1 MGISRC
7 QTLYF
12 LRINLSLFMQILF
25 QKEYE
30 RKSMSGNTDFLT
42 FYAVKPHTDLI
53 QLWGLGLTL
62 NDLILAKCVTALV
75 LFKCRVFL
83 SVNISKVLAALDK
96 QMTFYSS
103 SFPSLKQRSWIL
115 MSVENYVVMHVSLE
129 NINSSHKKVKGSKKV
144 FTVNWKQSVN
154 GVLI

>member
-1 MGISRC
+1 MGC
-7 QTLYF
+7 F
-12 LRINLSLFMQILF
+12 
-25 QKEYE
+25 
-30 RKSMSGNTDFLT
+30 
-42 FYAVKPHTDLI
+42 
-53 QLWGLGLTL
+53 
-62 NDLILAKCVTALV
+62 
-75 LFKCRVFL
+75 FL

-96 QMTFYSS
+96 QMTFHSS
-103 SFPSLKQRSWIL
+103 SFPSLKQRSRIL